1 MDCENGTDIE
11 YFVLL
16 DFSSEPRDR
25 FLFFLLLLFMYS
37 AGLLGNVIM
46 FVLITLDAR
55 LQTPMYFL
63 LRCLSV
69 IDVGFISITVPQM
82 LVCMITGSR
91 TIPFYSCLAQFFF
104 LYVFGVTDLLL
115 VSVMALDRYV
125 AICNPLH
132 YASVMNQKVC
142 GHLVAGCCIVSTL
155 HSMLH
160 AGLLLRLSYRGKN
173 YLAHYFCDHQPLL
186 QLSCSDTSVN
196 EAVIFFEGGI
206 IIFGPLVFIIL
217 TYIHIVAT
225 IMKFTSSGKR
235 KAFSTC
241 GSHLTLVVLFY
252 GAIIAVYFS
261 PTSKYSS
268 QRGSVFALVYTVI
281 TPMSNPYIYSFR
293 NKEVKG
299 AVRNLL
305 GKGSLFP
312 PN

>member
-1 MDCENGTDIE
+1 MDCENGTDIKD
-11 YFVLL
+11 FVLL
-16 DFSSEPRDR
+16 DFSTKPRDQ
-25 FLFFLLLLFMYS
+25 FLFFLLLLLMYS

-46 FVLITLDAR
+46 FLLITLDAR

-63 LRCLSV
+63 VRSLSV
-69 IDVGFISITVPQM
+69 IDVGFMSVTIPQM
-82 LVCMITGSR
+82 LVCLITSSR
-91 TIPFYSCLAQFFF
+91 TIPFYSCMAQFFF
-104 LYVFGVTDLLL
+104 LYVFGITDHLL

-132 YASVMNQKVC
+132 YVSVMNQKVC
-142 GHLVAGCCIVSTL
+142 GNLVAGCCIISTL

-173 YLAHYFCDHQPLL
+173 HLAHYFCDHQPLL

-196 EAVIFFEGGI
+196 EAAIFFEGGL

-217 TYIHIVAT
+217 TYILIVAN
-225 IMKFTSSGKR
+225 IMRFTSSGRR

-261 PTSKYSS
+261 PTSRYSS

-281 TPMSNPYIYSFR
+281 IPMSNPYIYSLR

-299 AVRNLL
+299 AMRNLL

>member
-1 MDCENGTDIE
+1 
-11 YFVLL
+11 
-16 DFSSEPRDR
+16 
-25 FLFFLLLLFMYS
+25 MYS
-37 AGLLGNVIM
+37 AGLLGNVVM
-46 FVLITLDAR
+46 FLLITLDAR

-69 IDVGFISITVPQM
+69 IDVGFISVTMPQM

-173 YLAHYFCDHQPLL
+173 HLAHYFCDHQPLL

-206 IIFGPLVFIIL
+206 ITFGPLVFIIL

-225 IMKFTSSGKR
+225 IMKFTSSRKR

-281 TPMSNPYIYSFR
+281 TPMSNPYIYSLR